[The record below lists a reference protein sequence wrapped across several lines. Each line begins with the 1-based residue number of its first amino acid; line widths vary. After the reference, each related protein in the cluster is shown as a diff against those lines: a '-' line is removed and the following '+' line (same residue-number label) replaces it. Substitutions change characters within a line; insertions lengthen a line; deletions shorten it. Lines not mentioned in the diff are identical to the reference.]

1 MDLGSESVDD
11 NHVNPEPVSHG
22 VDDDG
27 DSVEVR
33 NNGSCANGIGNGP
46 GTRAPAVDLTLSAG
60 KSPGGGGGSN
70 PALKG
75 QGLRRWKRIPRLLG
89 NDGGGNSVDD
99 SSRKRGM
106 SGPEIPVKARNA
118 PVEVD
123 HNNSEGS
130 VGSVNMVRNSGGA
143 DGFGFGGASLDSRF
157 GVAPVFAARA
167 DSDNSEDRSSKS
179 STAASAPKGRS
190 DVPVPVSQPR
200 NRVKNASTKSWSN
213 SAQSAQPGRG
223 RSESSKK
230 HRGVK
235 IEKENSHS
243 SMESDSRSSNFV
255 FMQAAPLSSNGKQSR
270 RSMSQEGENSD
281 EAHASEQQFSEEVQ
295 TGYRRENAVEVED
308 FSQDL
313 DADLSWE
320 GKLRKSKKHGS
331 FADMDP
337 LAESMFNFQTVQEA
351 LQKEV
356 QKFGEIGKEP
366 ILRGDNSVKPIDP
379 SSSDPE
385 IIESNLS
392 DQLGSEKI
400 GRTFSNSLEAQ
411 ILSLKQHVKL
421 MEGELDETRARLQ
434 VKESRVA
441 ELEDIVNISKSFKE
455 ESGSTVELQEE
466 QYRELEAEVES
477 LFRQKIEAEVEYI
490 VIKTTTQKVKFAT
503 GDQIALIEEQEAVAG
518 EQAQILNK
526 LGEAQIRASKLKE
539 RTEELGKYC
548 GDVLGTEEVFTM
560 QKKLCKVSSCFFV
573 QLLLLALAVWFFL
586 LQSSPPQGTVVPT

>member
-11 NHVNPEPVSHG
+11 NHVNPEPVSRG
-22 VDDDG
+22 FVDDD
-27 DSVEVR
+27 VEVR
-33 NNGSCANGIGNGP
+33 NNGSCANGIENGP
-46 GTRAPAVDLTLSAG
+46 GTRAPALDLTLSAG
-60 KSPGGGGGSN
+60 GGGGGGGSN
-70 PALKG
+70 PASKG
-75 QGLRRWKRIPRLLG
+75 QGLRRWRRIPRLLG

-123 HNNSEGS
+123 HSNSEGS
-130 VGSVNMVRNSGGA
+130 VGSVNMVRNAGGA
-143 DGFGFGGASLDSRF
+143 DGFGFGGASPDSRF
-157 GVAPVFAARA
+157 GVGPVFAARA

-179 STAASAPKGRS
+179 STAASAPKGRC

-200 NRVKNASTKSWSN
+200 NRVKNASAKSWSN

-230 HRGVK
+230 HRGDRVK

-331 FADMDP
+331 FADMDA

-366 ILRGDNSVKPIDP
+366 ISRDDNSVKPVDP

-400 GRTFSNSLEAQ
+400 GQTFSNSLEAQ

-421 MEGELDETRARLQ
+421 MEGKLDETRARLQ

-503 GDQIALIEEQEAVAG
+503 GDQIALIEGQEAVAG
-518 EQAQILNK
+518 EQARILNK

-586 LQSSPPQGTVVPT
+586 LQSSPPQGAVVPT